1 MLLFRVVLIVKA
13 LFISLFSTIFKGF
26 LGFAL
31 TYESENDTENKTATN
46 KASDSLVRFKKKVV
60 YLVEIHA
67 FLSRICCWFDAAK
80 PRVSI
85 IVEYTNAINSRMEII
100 QSTR

>member
-67 FLSRICCWFDAAK
+67 LVRCGK
-80 PRVSI
+80 TPRVNHCR
-85 IVEYTNAINSRMEII
+85 VY
-100 QSTR
+100 

>member
-46 KASDSLVRFKKKVV
+46 KASDSLVRFSLKSMRSFHGFVV
-60 YLVEIHA
+60 G
-67 FLSRICCWFDAAK
+67 SMRQ
-80 PRVSI
+80 
-85 IVEYTNAINSRMEII
+85 NSAC
-100 QSTR
+100 QSL

>member
-67 FLSRICCWFDAAK
+67 FLSRWFDAAK
-80 PRVSI
+80 LRVSI